1 MERPGEHRVLP
12 ARRLVSKAGVN
23 MNMMTNR
30 RNVTIAVMVATF
42 LTAMDS
48 TVVST
53 AMPTI
58 VSDLGGIRLISWV
71 FAVYLLSSSVTAP
84 IWGKLS
90 DLFGRKVIF
99 QIGTALFLL
108 GSVLSGTAHSMDQ
121 LIWFRAFQG
130 IGGGAVFPITLTI
143 IGDLYQLK
151 ERARIQGLFSAIWG
165 IAGILGPLVGGFFV
179 DVLSWRWIFYINL
192 PVGIVSMVLIGVFL
206 REEFAKKKH
215 KIDYAGAITFA
226 ISMTA
231 LLYALLT
238 GGQNGV
244 AWSSVQE
251 IFLFVI
257 SGILLMLFIWI
268 ESRSSEPML
277 PLQLFRQRAIVMSNL
292 ASLFASG
299 VMIGLSV
306 YLPLWIQGILG
317 HSATSAG
324 LTLTPM
330 SIGWP
335 LGATL
340 CGRIMFRLNPRW
352 TSVVGASCLLVS
364 AGWLALIGPTT
375 PYVSL
380 IVIMLLIGFGFGFVM
395 TVFTVLVQS
404 AVGWNLRGAATAS
417 NQFVRSLGQT
427 LGVAGFGT
435 WFNFQLLHPAKGIK
449 MQSLSHGAVSPD
461 LFNKLVNPAFAEHL
475 PLAVLVMLRSILANA
490 LHSVFVIL
498 FVLSAICF
506 LVVWTLPNSFNNG
519 DPDQNQNA
527 EDVKSGTVVSEGA
540 ISGRTPG
547 HNPA

>member
-1 MERPGEHRVLP
+1 
-12 ARRLVSKAGVN
+12 
-23 MNMMTNR
+23 MNMITNR

-179 DVLSWRWIFYINL
+179 DVLSWQWIFYINL

-226 ISMTA
+226 VSMTA

-244 AWSSVQE
+244 AWSSAQE
-251 IFLFVI
+251 IFLFVM
-257 SGILLMLFIWI
+257 SGILLMLFFWI
-268 ESRSSEPML
+268 EARSSEPML

-340 CGRIMFRLNPRW
+340 CGRIMFRLSPRW

-435 WFNFQLLHPAKGIK
+435 WFNFQLLHPAEGIK
-449 MQSLSHGAVSPD
+449 VQSLSHVAVSPD

-498 FVLSAICF
+498 FVLSAVCF

-519 DPDQNQNA
+519 DPDQNQKA
-527 EDVKSGTVVSEGA
+527 EDVKSDAISEGA
-540 ISGRTPG
+540 ISSRTPS
-547 HNPA
+547 HHPA